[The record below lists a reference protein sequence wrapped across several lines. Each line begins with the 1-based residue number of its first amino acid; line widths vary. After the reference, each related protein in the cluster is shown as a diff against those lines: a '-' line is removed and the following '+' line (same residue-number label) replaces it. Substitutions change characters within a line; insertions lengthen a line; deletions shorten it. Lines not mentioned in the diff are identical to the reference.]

1 MPKLIGDK
9 PLTPAERA
17 KRYYEKNKE
26 SEKAR
31 SIQWRENNR
40 EKSRAIQRKSYH
52 KNREKNLIRMKEW
65 QKRNLVYFSNYEH
78 RRSTKL
84 KGNGFFYITRKDL
97 IRLVNSP
104 CINCGSNQNIQID
117 HIIPISRGG
126 YHGIGN
132 LQSLCKFCNQSKGS
146 KTLTE
151 WRKIKWHIT
160 QR

>member
-17 KRYYEKNKE
+17 KRYYQKNAE

-31 SIQWRENNR
+31 STKWREENR

-52 KNREKNLIRMKEW
+52 KNRDKNLIRMRDW
-65 QKRNLVYFSNYEH
+65 QKRHLVYFSNYDQ
-78 RRSTKL
+78 RRNAKL
-84 KGNGFFYITRKDL
+84 KGNGFYYITHKDL
-97 IRLVNSP
+97 IRLTNSP
-104 CINCGSNQNIQID
+104 CMNCNSKENIQID
-117 HIIPISRGG
+117 HIIPVSRGG

-132 LQSLCKFCNQSKGS
+132 LQPLCKSCNLSKGS

-151 WRKIKWHIT
+151 WRRINGT
-160 QR
+160 LR